1 MTIRQDAQQVI
12 QSACD
17 IASEIIRIEK
27 HVKDVEYLVR
37 NYVDDVNTPKYD
49 EIMKSLNKALD
60 KLEALEERI

>member
-27 HVKDVEYLVR
+27 HVKDAKHLID

-49 EIMKSLNKALD
+49 GIMKSLNKALD
-60 KLEALEERI
+60 KLEALEARI